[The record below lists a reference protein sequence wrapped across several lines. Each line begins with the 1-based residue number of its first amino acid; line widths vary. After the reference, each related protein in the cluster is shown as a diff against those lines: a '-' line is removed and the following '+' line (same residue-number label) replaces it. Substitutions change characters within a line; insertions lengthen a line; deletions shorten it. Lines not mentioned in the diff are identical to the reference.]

1 MAFFLAMEQKLTALY
16 RQPLLSSLTQVVS
29 SLMQAPY
36 LHGHSL
42 LLLMTLIFKDS
53 IERKLG
59 MNNFSSTFWVTI
71 VHFVNRNL
79 YEGDDNTFFLVLI

>member
-1 MAFFLAMEQKLTALY
+1 
-16 RQPLLSSLTQVVS
+16 
-29 SLMQAPY
+29 MQAPY

-71 VHFVNRNL
+71 VHFVDRNL